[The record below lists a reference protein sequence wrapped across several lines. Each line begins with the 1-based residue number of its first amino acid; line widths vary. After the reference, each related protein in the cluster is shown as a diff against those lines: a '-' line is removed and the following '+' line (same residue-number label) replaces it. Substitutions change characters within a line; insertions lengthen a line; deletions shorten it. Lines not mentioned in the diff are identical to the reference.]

1 MGIMDKFTSPVA
13 AKKAK
18 TRSIVTGLMLS
29 LALLFILNL
38 ASAFFFYRLD
48 LSKGKIHTLSKTSKN
63 LAGNLKD
70 NVVVKVYL
78 SNNLPPDYNVLT
90 RYTKDLLGEYK
101 QYSKGRFRFE
111 LVNTSNEDEF
121 RGQATRDNIFAQRV
135 MILENDQQS
144 VRDIFMGIA
153 FEYKGNRESLNLTQ
167 DIEGRLEYEITS
179 ILRRLTKA
187 SLPKVSVYQDSLY
200 NAEYY
205 RYFEHHIN
213 QNYQVM
219 PTNLTQPVK
228 TSDVL
233 IFPGVTD
240 SMTALQLYN
249 LDQYIMHGG
258 KVVFLQD
265 RVMGLVQY
273 NQADLI
279 NSNIFKLLEHYGI
292 VIKPDIVLD
301 QSCAPINMS
310 QRSGI
315 FVIDVPMPYPAI
327 PMVQGMES
335 SPISKG
341 LSDILFYLCSE
352 INTNPNPN
360 SKDVAITPLLKTSSN
375 SGVLPGPDFDINP
388 EKFLGQKLMSTLLMS
403 PITVSALYTG
413 TFTSFFARQP
423 SIARTEGFVS
433 KTDKSEIIVISDSD
447 FIRDFIVSASS
458 SNMMFLLNAVDFLLK
473 DISLSEVRSRTIP
486 KSPLEISRWL
496 YKNNVSPEDIAR
508 IEPQIKQLVKALN
521 LILPSLL
528 LVFIGLRRFFSVK
541 RYKRRIIRR
550 FQPILPVVEMHD
562 KQEELQ
568 DEEHPE

>member
-1 MGIMDKFTSPVA
+1 MENMDKFAPSP
-13 AKKAK
+13 KKAK
-18 TRSIVTGLMLS
+18 TRSIVTGLLLS
-29 LALLFILNL
+29 LALLLLLNL
-38 ASAFFFYRLD
+38 VSAFFFYRLD
-48 LSKGKIHTLSKTSKN
+48 LSKGRIHTLSKTSKN
-63 LAGNLKD
+63 LVGKLKD

-78 SNNLPPDYNVLT
+78 SNSLPPDYNVLT

-111 LVNTSNEDEF
+111 LVSTTNEDEF

-135 MILENDQQS
+135 MILENDQQT

-179 ILRRLTKA
+179 ILRRLTKV
-187 SLPKVSVYQDSLY
+187 SLPRVSVFQDSLY
-200 NAEYY
+200 NADYY
-205 RYFEHHIN
+205 RYFEHHVN
-213 QNYQVM
+213 QNYQII
-219 PTNLTQPVK
+219 PTNLTAPVK
-228 TSDVL
+228 ASDVL

-240 SMTALQLYN
+240 SLTALQLYN
-249 LDQYIMHGG
+249 LDQYIMHDG

-279 NSNIFKLLEHYGI
+279 YSNIFRLLEHYGI
-292 VIKPDIVLD
+292 VIKPNLVLD

-327 PMVQGMES
+327 PMVQGMKS

-352 INTNPNPN
+352 IDTNPNN
-360 SKDVAITPLLKTSSN
+360 TDLKITPLLQTSSN
-375 SGVLPGPDFDINP
+375 SGLLQGPVFDINP
-388 EKFLGQKLMSTLLMS
+388 EKFLGQKLMSTLLLP

-413 TFTSFFARQP
+413 TITSFFARQP
-423 SIARTEGFVS
+423 SIAKTEGFVG
-433 KTDKSEIIVISDSD
+433 KTDKSEIIIISDSD

-458 SNMMFLLNAVDFLLK
+458 SNMMFLLNAVDYLLK

-486 KSPLEISRWL
+486 NSPLEINRWL
-496 YKNNVSPEDIAR
+496 YRSNVSPEEIAKV
-508 IEPQIKQLVKALN
+508 EPKVKQFVKAIN
-521 LILPSLL
+521 IILPSLL
-528 LVFIGLRRFFSVK
+528 LVLFGLRRHFSVK
-541 RYKRRIIRR
+541 KHKRKIQQR
-550 FQPILPVVEMHD
+550 FQPNLAVTEISE
-562 KQEELQ
+562 KQEEELS
-568 DEEHPE
+568 EEEKTE